1 MISLGPPLLM
11 LDHPRNLLFVQGL
24 LHLLEFAFIQ
34 SDSLGKGRQFLILE
48 QIPSGMVF
56 GYLVF
61 CFIQKSDQ
69 LIRALLAI
77 FENIISL
84 YDSRSYKTRK
94 KE

>member
-1 MISLGPPLLM
+1 
-11 LDHPRNLLFVQGL
+11 
-24 LHLLEFAFIQ
+24 
-34 SDSLGKGRQFLILE
+34 
-48 QIPSGMVF
+48 MVV